1 MILKK
6 IKMPMRSAIHK
17 LAIIFFTAGMIMPGF
32 YNLANAQDG
41 KPGLRAIGTPHD
53 PAVQMSWNRYHDNA
67 DILDFCERMVE
78 AHPDLVRLEVI
89 GQSYKGNDILA
100 LTITD
105 FKKGDPDDKPAF
117 FIQANIHPNELQG
130 TEIAMY
136 TAWYLA
142 ENHGTIPFIT
152 NLLRDRTFY
161 ILPTINPDGRD
172 YFIYE
177 PNNPNS
183 PRSGLMPFDDDGDWE
198 VDEDGFDD
206 LNGDGHITMM
216 RRKNPNGR
224 WIEDPN
230 NPLRM
235 IRAPEGERGEYELLG
250 YEGIDRDGDGR
261 VNEDRTGYYDP
272 NRDWGWNWQPD
283 YVQRGALMYPF
294 ASPENR
300 AVKDFVL
307 SKPNIA
313 GAQSYHNY
321 GGMFLRGPGA
331 EEDRGSY
338 DRSDL
343 RVYDL
348 IGEKGEKIVPGYR
361 YLTVYKDLYSVF
373 GGDVD
378 FFHGVRGVY
387 SFVNE
392 LMTSYLLF
400 HDEEQIGRWEN
411 KQFYEFDKYLL
422 FGDGYVEWEPFDHPQ
437 FGPIEIGGPKKNY
450 VRNHPGFLLEE
461 DAHRN
466 MAFTLYHAHQMP
478 LLEVREPTARE
489 ISRNLTE
496 INLTIDNV
504 RATPTH
510 SSHDLKNRISPPN
523 VITLSGAVV
532 VSGFIMRN
540 PDLGV
545 GDEQVFEPEALRVSN
560 IGGMGSVHLRWF
572 VKGSPSAIEV
582 SVNSQKGGQSTHFF
596 EVNY

>member
-1 MILKK
+1 MNNSNIF
-6 IKMPMRSAIHK
+6 RS
-17 LAIIFFTAGMIMPGF
+17 LLFFSLVLGLQFPIDEIS
-32 YNLANAQDG
+32 AQDG
-41 KPGLRAIGTPHD
+41 EQGLRAIGTPHN
-53 PAVQMSWNRYHDNA
+53 PKVSMSWNRYHNNEQIA
-67 DILDFCERMVE
+67 DFCKRLTE
-78 AHPDLVRLEVI
+78 AYPNLASMEVI
-89 GQSYKGNDILA
+89 GQSFKGNDIIA

-105 FKKGDPDDKPAF
+105 FETGDPNRKPAF

-136 TAWYLA
+136 TAWYLT
-142 ENHGTIPFIT
+142 ENFGRVEFIT

-198 VDEDGFDD
+198 IDEDGFDD

-224 WIEDPN
+224 WKVDPN

-235 IRAPEGERGEYELLG
+235 IRAADGEQGQYDLLG

-283 YVQRGALMYPF
+283 YVQRGSLMYPF
-294 ASPENR
+294 ATPENR

-307 SKPNIA
+307 SRPNIA

-331 EEDRGSY
+331 EEDRDSY
-338 DRSDL
+338 DRNDL

-348 IGEKGEKIVPGYR
+348 IGQKGEKMVPGYR

-378 FFHGVRGVY
+378 FFHGMRGIF

-392 LMTSYLLF
+392 LMTSYHLF
-400 HDEEQIGRWEN
+400 HDRSQIGRWEDS
-411 KQFYEFDKYLL
+411 QFFDFDKYLV
-422 FGDGYVEWEPFDHPQ
+422 FGDGYVPWELFDHPQ

-450 VRNHPGFLLEE
+450 VRNTPGFLLEE
-461 DAHRN
+461 EAHRN
-466 MAFTLYHAHQMP
+466 MAFTLLHAHQMP
-478 LLEVREPTARE
+478 MLKIRQPSVRE
-489 ISRNLTE
+489 IGRNLFE
-496 INLTIDNV
+496 INVTVDNIRV
-504 RATPTH
+504 TPTH
-510 SSHDLKNRISPPN
+510 ASHDLRNRITPPN
-523 VITLSGAVV
+523 VISIEGAQV
-532 VSGFIMRN
+532 VSGWVMSN
-540 PDLGV
+540 PDLQV
-545 GDEQVFEPEALRVSN
+545 GNEQYTEPESLRIRN
-560 IGGMGSVHLRWF
+560 IPGMGSVHLRW
-572 VKGSPSAIEV
+572 VV
-582 SVNSQKGGQSTHFF
+582 SGNPGEINIVVDSQKGGLVSERFQLR
-596 EVNY
+596 

>member
-1 MILKK
+1 MNFSFRLIYCLVSCSFLGLVDGTQSV
-6 IKMPMRSAIHK
+6 SAQ
-17 LAIIFFTAGMIMPGF
+17 
-32 YNLANAQDG
+32 QDG
-41 KPGLRAIGTPHD
+41 TPGLRAIGTPHA
-53 PAVQMSWNRYHDNA
+53 PKVQMSWNRYHDNA
-67 DILDFCERMVE
+67 EILKFCKDLQD
-78 AHPDLVRLEVI
+78 AYPDLVQFEVI

-100 LTITD
+100 LTLTD
-105 FKKGDPDDKPAF
+105 FQSGNAEDKPAF

-130 TEIAMY
+130 TEISMY

-142 ENHGTIPFIT
+142 ENYGVVDFIT
-152 NLLRDRTFY
+152 QLLKDRTFY

-172 YFIYE
+172 YFIHQ

-198 VDEDGFDD
+198 IDEDGFDD

-216 RRKNPNGR
+216 RRENPNGR
-224 WIEDPN
+224 WKEDPK

-235 IRAPEGERGEYELLG
+235 IRVGEGETGNYDMLG

-283 YVQRGALMYPF
+283 YVQRGSLMYPF

-300 AVKDFVL
+300 AVKDFVIAR
-307 SKPNIA
+307 PNIA

-331 EEDRGSY
+331 EEDRDIY
-338 DRSDL
+338 DRNDT

-348 IGEKGEKIVPGYR
+348 IGKKGEKMVPGYR
-361 YLTVYKDLYSVF
+361 YLVVYKDLYSVF

-378 FFHGVRGVY
+378 FFHGGRGIY

-392 LMTSYLLF
+392 LMTAYLLF
-400 HDEEQIGRWEN
+400 HDENQINRWEDT
-411 KQFYEFDKYLL
+411 QFYDFDKYLL
-422 FGDGYVEWEPFDHPQ
+422 FGDAYVAWEPYDHPQ

-450 VRNHPGFLLEE
+450 VRNHPGFLLEQ

-466 MAFTLYHAHQMP
+466 MAFTLYHAYQMP
-478 LLEVREPTARE
+478 RIVIREPQVRPINSGLNE
-489 ISRNLTE
+489 ISVTV
-496 INLTIDNV
+496 DNV

-510 SSHDLKNRISPPN
+510 SSHDLKNRITPPN
-523 VITLSGAVV
+523 VISISNVEVISGM
-532 VSGFIMRN
+532 IMSN

-545 GDEQVFEPEALRVSN
+545 GEEQVHEPADLRVNN
-560 IGGMGSVHLRWF
+560 IPGNGSVHLRWIVEGNPGDF
-572 VKGSPSAIEV
+572 EIEV
-582 SVNSQKGGQSTHFF
+582 VSKKGGRHRL
-596 EVNY
+596 EVR

>member
-1 MILKK
+1 MQFKFESIFLTVVVLFTLVL
-6 IKMPMRSAIHK
+6 IPSGLM
-17 LAIIFFTAGMIMPGF
+17 LAQNEA
-32 YNLANAQDG
+32 A
-41 KPGLRAIGTPHD
+41 GLRAIGTPHD
-53 PAVQMSWNRYHDNA
+53 PKVPMSWNRYHDNA
-67 DILDFCERMVE
+67 AILDFCERLVE
-78 AHPDLVRLEVI
+78 AYPNLAKLEVI

-100 LTITD
+100 LTLSD
-105 FKKGDPDDKPAF
+105 FSHGDPDRKPAF
-117 FIQANIHPNELQG
+117 FIQANIHSNELQG

-142 ENHGTIPFIT
+142 ENYGSVEFI
-152 NLLRDRTFY
+152 NQLLRDRTFY

-198 VDEDGFDD
+198 VEEDKFDD
-206 LNGDGHITMM
+206 LNNDGHITMM

-224 WIEDPN
+224 WKVDPN

-235 IRAPEGERGEYELLG
+235 VRVPDGETGDYEMLG

-294 ASPENR
+294 STPENI
-300 AVKDFVL
+300 AVKDFVI
-307 SKPNIA
+307 SRSNIA

-331 EEDRGSY
+331 EEDKGSY
-338 DRSDL
+338 DRNDI

-348 IGEKGEKIVPGYR
+348 IGEKGEKMVPGYR
-361 YLTVYKDLYSVF
+361 YLIVYKDLYSVF

-378 FFHGVRGVY
+378 FYHGGRGVFAY
-387 SFVNE
+387 VNE

-400 HDEEQIGRWEN
+400 NDESQIGRWEDT
-411 KQFYEFDKYLL
+411 QFYDFDKYLL
-422 FGDGYVEWEPFDHPQ
+422 FGDAYVPWEPFDHPQ

-450 VRNHPGFLLEE
+450 VRNHPGFLLEQ

-478 LLEVREPTARE
+478 KLQIREPRVRS
-489 ISRNLTE
+489 IGRNLTE
-496 INLTIDNV
+496 ITVTVDNV

-510 SSHDLKNRISPPN
+510 SSHDLKNKITPPN
-523 VITLSGAVV
+523 IISIRGAEVISGLLM
-532 VSGFIMRN
+532 SN

-545 GDEQVFEPEALRVSN
+545 GKEQTHEPDALRVSN
-560 IGGMGSVHLRWF
+560 IPGTGSVHLRWI
-572 VKGSPSAIEV
+572 VKGSPGEIEIEV
-582 SVNSQKGGQSTHFF
+582 DSPKGGLHRASFPLR
-596 EVNY
+596 